1 MNPHPYLRAYVAGV
15 FLPTLV
21 LPLLLTVF
29 IVVRIVL
36 AVPVPIEQAMIFPM
50 AVVPSLFGLWNMLY
64 LRSHPHT
71 HLPIGLHGAILPL
84 LMAPVGALVGTCLH
98 VLELALVADL
108 VPGLYRAIY
117 ADRTVLSGR
126 AGRLLPRL
134 EVHCGLFEPGAG
146 NGVIQE
152 PLIKWPISESRSRRG

>member
-84 LMAPVGALVGTCLH
+84 LMAPVGALVATCLH
-98 VLELALVADL
+98 VLEFSSRGAIWFQACTVPYTLIVPCFLGALAGYYLVWKYIVGYL
-108 VPGLYRAIY
+108 NR
-117 ADRTVLSGR
+117 VLGM
-126 AGRLLPRL
+126 A
-134 EVHCGLFEPGAG
+134 
-146 NGVIQE
+146 
-152 PLIKWPISESRSRRG
+152 